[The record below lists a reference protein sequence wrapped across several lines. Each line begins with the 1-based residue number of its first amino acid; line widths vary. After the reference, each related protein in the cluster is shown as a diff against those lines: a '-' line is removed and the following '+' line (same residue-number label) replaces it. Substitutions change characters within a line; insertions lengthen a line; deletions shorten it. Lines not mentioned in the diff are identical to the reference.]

1 MPSKEEGSSVALAQK
16 FKLQVPS
23 KNVRDVSNIR
33 IHSPACG
40 WWYVTLQHVHGGLG
54 SLSKSFYLH
63 DYNSPELQAA
73 RRWRKKGFG
82 RGGPTH
88 PPPSPPHVLYFL
100 VRWCTPPH
108 FFPAPPASQPE
119 VLYAHQENLPQLIG
133 PFQWS
138 EPSIKWILM
147 SPRFTMHYN
156 APTIGHN
163 WQWLRKSAT
172 L

>member
-1 MPSKEEGSSVALAQK
+1 MLGTSQTSE
-16 FKLQVPS
+16 
-23 KNVRDVSNIR
+23 SNPLLVGDDMW
-33 IHSPACG
+33 HCNMFTVG
-40 WWYVTLQHVHGGLG
+40 WGHYQSLFICTTTTLLNYRQHGGEERKVLVAEDQPT
-54 SLSKSFYLH
+54 LH
-63 DYNSPELQAA
+63 PA
-73 RRWRKKGFG
+73 
-82 RGGPTH
+82 
-88 PPPSPPHVLYFL
+88 PPILYFL
-100 VRWCTPPH
+100 VRWCKLYSPH